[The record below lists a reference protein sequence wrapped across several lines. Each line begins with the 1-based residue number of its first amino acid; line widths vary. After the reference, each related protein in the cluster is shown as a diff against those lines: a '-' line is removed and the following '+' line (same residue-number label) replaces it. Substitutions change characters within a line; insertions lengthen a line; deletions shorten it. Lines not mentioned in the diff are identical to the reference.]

1 MKQSSSTDNMIF
13 FIYLAST
20 ETHLGLSLICDL
32 WLQNK
37 NSIQLNWNLLKLLP
51 FCPYHFV
58 STILSV
64 PFCPIPFCPVTLE
77 GNVHGRQGLGKRVTY
92 TCRPKKEE
100 IIAPFKYTCTSQ
112 KQFLRV
118 PNH

>member
-32 WLQNK
+32 WLLNK

-51 FCPYHFV
+51 FCP
-58 STILSV
+58 
-64 PFCPIPFCPVTLE
+64 IPFCPVTGWL
-77 GNVHGRQGLGKRVTY
+77 RQYFHPDHSISKPATL
-92 TCRPKKEE
+92 
-100 IIAPFKYTCTSQ
+100 A
-112 KQFLRV
+112 L
-118 PNH
+118 